1 MNKILANCI
10 SLGIGLGAI
19 GVTFPAQAASFQG
32 LGFLPGGSFSTA
44 SGVSADGSVVVGES
58 SSANGREA
66 FRWTQATGMVGL
78 GDLPGGFFNS
88 QPFGVSGD
96 GSVVVGESSSA
107 NGFEAFRWTQGTG
120 MVGLGD
126 FPGGGFGS
134 IARGVSAD
142 GSVVVGY
149 GFSANGQEAFR
160 WTQATGMVGL
170 GDLAGGSFSST
181 ANGVSAD
188 GSVVVGESESANGN
202 EAFRWTQAT
211 GMVGLGDLPG
221 GFFSEPFGVSGD
233 GSVVVGQSSSANGS
247 EAFIWNSSQGMRS
260 LQEVLTNDYGL
271 NLTGWT
277 LRGATA
283 ISADGLSIVGTGTN
297 PNGNTEAWL
306 ANLAGSPPSQAA
318 ITGFNLS
325 QFADYTQ
332 TSNAQPNSGSFTFF
346 PSINYTDEAALTSAF
361 VFYNGTESSIPLD
374 IMFPSGDE
382 FVAAALLTYPTLEAL
397 EAAFPDG
404 TQYIYTIVGGSL
416 GTQAAVLPTVPP
428 RAFVNDVP
436 FLTGTTFNDLQGFD
450 PSQPF
455 TISFNGT
462 SLFPDISKN
471 FSILSTLGG
480 TVFDVSLNPTDTSL
494 LLPANTLAPNTS
506 YEFELEYVESELLFD
521 TGFNGA
527 ESFLGFFTQTTG
539 TFTTGSII
547 GTTPD
552 SPLFPTPDPNNPDG
566 FTFPG
571 VPVGDNGL
579 GTTTPIFFDPIV
591 SVGYDYSV
599 TGGPLF
605 ASVLIPNALPQG
617 DSNFIL
623 ELPGFGN
630 YSLVAGTT
638 FNLLGVNPLGFSDFR
653 ISDIDPAEML
663 DPTNPTAFVTG
674 LTFTA
679 PGTVTVTQNPITVSV
694 PEPSNLLGLGLLGF
708 GAFFTGKLNKKQA
721 KKDS

>member
-19 GVTFPAQAASFQG
+19 GVAFPAQAAA
-32 LGFLPGGSFSTA
+32 ST
-44 SGVSADGSVVVGES
+44 
-58 SSANGREA
+58 
-66 FRWTQATGMVGL
+66 
-78 GDLPGGFFNS
+78 
-88 QPFGVSGD
+88 
-96 GSVVVGESSSA
+96 
-107 NGFEAFRWTQGTG
+107 
-120 MVGLGD
+120 
-126 FPGGGFGS
+126 
-134 IARGVSAD
+134 
-142 GSVVVGY
+142 
-149 GFSANGQEAFR
+149 
-160 WTQATGMVGL
+160 
-170 GDLAGGSFSST
+170 
-181 ANGVSAD
+181 
-188 GSVVVGESESANGN
+188 
-202 EAFRWTQAT
+202 
-211 GMVGLGDLPG
+211 
-221 GFFSEPFGVSGD
+221 
-233 GSVVVGQSSSANGS
+233 
-247 EAFIWNSSQGMRS
+247 
-260 LQEVLTNDYGL
+260 
-271 NLTGWT
+271 
-277 LRGATA
+277 
-283 ISADGLSIVGTGTN
+283 
-297 PNGNTEAWL
+297 
-306 ANLAGSPPSQAA
+306 PSQAA

-346 PSINYTDEAALTSAF
+346 PSIRYTDEAALTSAF

-374 IMFPSGDE
+374 SLFPFRDE
-382 FVAAALLTYPTLEAL
+382 FVAANLLTYPTLEAL

-404 TQYIYTIVGGSL
+404 TEYIYTIVGGSL
-416 GTQAAVLPTVPP
+416 GTQAAFLPTVPP

-462 SLFPDISKN
+462 SLFPDIFKN

-506 YEFELEYVESELLFD
+506 YEFELEYVESDLLFE

-527 ESFLGFFTQTTG
+527 RSLIAFFTQTTG
-539 TFTTGSII
+539 AFTTGSII

-579 GTTTPIFFDPIV
+579 GIINPIFFDPIV
-591 SVGYDYSV
+591 SVGYDYAV